1 MADDAGALAR
11 VTQLVTVAR
20 RLADRGDSLGRE
32 ARQRLPEATGLS
44 PHNVELGL
52 TRCLEGAPTDAEL
65 GALCAAVTS
74 APAVH
79 VLLSANVFVGAHRAL
94 ALALASSAAVSVRP
108 SQRESVMVELLERG
122 APGLFSIVEQ
132 LAPRAGD
139 HVWAYGRDETLAEL
153 RRTLT
158 PGCVLH
164 AHGAGFGV
172 AVLEEAAL
180 GRTGPPVSADALA
193 RQLAEHLALNVSLF
207 DQRGCLSP
215 RVLLFDGSRQAFE
228 RFGRL
233 LASALDD
240 MEADCPRGRLDRA
253 ERADARRVAD
263 TTLMAGSLLTAG
275 RGWVALVDDGAGAL
289 LPPPGRHIVMVRT
302 DSPLTWLTSHGA
314 SITAVGT
321 SVTDRTHAAIGD
333 ALPWARRSTL
343 GAMQSPPFDGPVDGR
358 ASRAGEVVGA
368 ARGG

>member
-1 MADDAGALAR
+1 MADGSDALAR
-11 VTQLVTVAR
+11 VTQLVAVAR
-20 RLADRGDSLGRE
+20 RIADRGDRLGRE

-52 TRCLEGAPTDAEL
+52 TRCLEVAPTDAEL

-74 APAVH
+74 ATAAH

-94 ALALASSAAVSVRP
+94 ALALASSARVSVRP
-108 SQRESVMVELLERG
+108 SRRESVMVELLERG
-122 APGLFSIVEQ
+122 APGLFSIVEH
-132 LAPRAGD
+132 LAPDSGD

-153 RRTLT
+153 RQTLTLT

-172 AVLEEAAL
+172 AVVEDAAL
-180 GRTGPPVSADALA
+180 ERAGSPVPDALA
-193 RQLAEHLALNVSLF
+193 QQLAQQLALNVSLF

-253 ERADARRVAD
+253 EIADARRVAD

-275 RGWVALVDDGAGAL
+275 KGWVGLVDDGAGAL
-289 LPPPGRHIVMVRT
+289 LPPPGRHIVMART
-302 DSPLTWLTSHGA
+302 DSPLTWLVSHCA
-314 SITAVGT
+314 SITAVGV
-321 SVTDRTHAAIGD
+321 SVTDQTHAAIGD
-333 ALPWARRSTL
+333 ALPRARRSTL
-343 GAMQSPPFDGPVDGR
+343 GSMQSPLFDGPVDGR
-358 ASRAGEVVGA
+358 TPAAGEVVGA
-368 ARGG
+368 